1 MSDSLAKSMC
11 DVLPIYAWYI
21 VLPIYYADDKAE
33 NAPLFFC
40 KWTQKNS
47 ETPLL
52 FYRDSTVSLSVI
64 N

>member
-1 MSDSLAKSMC
+1 MFDSLAKSMC
-11 DVLPIYAWYI
+11 DALPIYAWCI

-40 KWTQKNS
+40 KWTHKNS
-47 ETPLL
+47 ETPFL
-52 FYRDSTVSLSVI
+52 FYRDSTVSLRVI